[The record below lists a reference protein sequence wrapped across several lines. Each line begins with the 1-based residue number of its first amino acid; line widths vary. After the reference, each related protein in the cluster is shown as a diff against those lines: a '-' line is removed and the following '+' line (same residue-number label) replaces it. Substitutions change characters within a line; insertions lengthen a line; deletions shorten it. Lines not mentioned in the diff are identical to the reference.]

1 MKKFIISLILSL
13 PFMMF
18 VSCSSE
24 ADALEPDAALTVD
37 NTVELSGVTLLNDTF
52 YAIEG
57 ATIQINGI
65 SVKTVSAQYASFV
78 SAIYML
84 NENVI
89 ASENVASKNRAS
101 APSFTATS
109 GSYKLNAALTLRRSD
124 ASLTGMSVN
133 IPLVV
138 VKDASQIPANA
149 PALGTYAK
157 TVRVRK

>member
-37 NTVELSGVTLLNDTF
+37 NTVEVSGVTLLNDTF
-52 YAIEG
+52 YAVAG
-57 ATIQINGI
+57 STIQINGVYI
-65 SVKTVSAQYASFV
+65 KTVSAQTATLQSV
-78 SAIYML
+78 IYLL
-84 NENVI
+84 NDNVL
-89 ASENVASKNRAS
+89 ASKNRSA
-101 APSFTATS
+101 APSFTATE
-109 GSYKLNAALTLRRSD
+109 GNYKINAALTLRRSD
-124 ASLTGMSVN
+124 NTITGMSVN
-133 IPLVV
+133 VPLVV

-149 PALGTYAK
+149 PAFGTYER

>member
-65 SVKTVSAQYASFV
+65 SVKTVSAQSASLV

-84 NENVI
+84 NDNVI
-89 ASENVASKNRAS
+89 ASKNRAS

-124 ASLTGMSVN
+124 DSLTGMSVN